1 MSTPADKTSA
11 ADKAAEDL
19 LARTWLAEEQS
30 AHGSSGSSRRV
41 PAFVRRLGPISVWV
55 ALLVFAIVLV
65 RTAWLCD
72 DAYITFR
79 TVFNFV
85 NGYGLTWNVAERV
98 QAYTHPLWMLLLSG
112 FYALTGE
119 MYFTPLVL
127 SLVLA
132 LAAACLLAFRVART
146 KGGAVVGLCIWIG
159 SRACVDFS
167 TSGLENPLVHL
178 LLLLTFL
185 AFMHAWRAW
194 KVGLLCS
201 ALLLLRTDLV
211 LLLLPV
217 LVVWW
222 RSKEPQK
229 LRPFLLGLTPL
240 FLWHAF
246 SLLYYGYLLPNTAQA
261 KLGTG
266 IARLDLARQGLV
278 YLQESLHFDPLTLPV
293 IALGCLASIW
303 LEWRQ
308 RAMALGILLYLGYV
322 VGIGGDFMSGRF
334 LTVELVWSG
343 ALLIRGLERLPRA
356 VEWSLAIPL
365 LVAGLLAPYPSL
377 TSGAD
382 YGLERGNDFADLEKA
397 AAEIVGEDGISDER
411 AWHYGLTGLLRVEF
425 DGLRPI
431 APLAGHPKYE
441 EVQRLVASRKKVITT
456 GAIGLRGFY
465 LGPSVHI
472 IDFNALA
479 DPLLSKLPVAHPE
492 EWRISHFKRPIP
504 CGYEKS
510 IESGENKLRDE
521 NLAKVYDAIRL
532 VTRGPLFTG
541 ARLWEIVRLHTG
553 RYGDAL
559 EAYANDEGCP

>member
-1 MSTPADKTSA
+1 MSVPADKA
-11 ADKAAEDL
+11 KAPDKAVEDI
-19 LARTWLAEEQS
+19 LAKTWLAEEQS
-30 AHGSSGSSRRV
+30 LSGSSRRA
-41 PAFVRRLGPISVWV
+41 PAFVRRLGLPLVV
-55 ALLVFAIVLV
+55 AGLLAFAFVLL

-85 NGYGLTWNVAERV
+85 NGYGPTWNVAERV

-112 FYALTGE
+112 VYALTGE
-119 MYFTPLVL
+119 MYFTPLLV

-132 LAAACLLAFRVART
+132 LAGAWLLAFRVART
-146 KGGAVVGLCIWIG
+146 RGGALVGLCIWIG
-159 SRACVDFS
+159 SRAFVDFS
-167 TSGLENPLVHL
+167 TSGLENPLAHL
-178 LLLLTFL
+178 LLLLLFL
-185 AFMHAWRAW
+185 AFVHGWRAW
-194 KVGLLCS
+194 KVGWLCS
-201 ALLLLRTDLV
+201 GLLLLRTDLV

-217 LVVWW
+217 LVVWF
-222 RSKEPQK
+222 RSKAGGPK
-229 LRPFLLGLTPL
+229 LRPFLLGLVPL
-240 FLWHAF
+240 CLWHGF

-266 IARLDLARQGLV
+266 IATLDLARQGLV
-278 YLQESLHFDPLTLPV
+278 YLQESFSFDPLTLPV

-303 LEWRQ
+303 LDWRQ
-308 RAMALGILLYLGYV
+308 RAMALGILLYLAYV

-334 LTVELVWSG
+334 LTVELVWAG
-343 ALLIRGLERLPRA
+343 ALVIRALERLPRV
-356 VEWSLAIPL
+356 VEWSLAVPL
-365 LVAGLLAPYPSL
+365 LVAGLLAPHPSL

-411 AWHYGLTGLLRVEF
+411 AWHYRLTGLWRVEF
-425 DGLRPI
+425 DGARPI
-431 APLAGHPKYE
+431 PPLADHPKYQ
-441 EVQRLVASRKKVITT
+441 EVQRLVASGKKVITS

-465 LGPSVHI
+465 LGPGVHV

-479 DPLLSKLPVAHPE
+479 DPLLSKLPVVDPND
-492 EWRISHFKRPIP
+492 WRISHFKRPIP
-504 CGYEKS
+504 CRYEKS

-532 VTRGPLFTG
+532 VTRGPLFSG
-541 ARLWEIVRLHTG
+541 ARMWEIVRLHTG

-559 EAYANDEGCP
+559 EAYENDEGCP